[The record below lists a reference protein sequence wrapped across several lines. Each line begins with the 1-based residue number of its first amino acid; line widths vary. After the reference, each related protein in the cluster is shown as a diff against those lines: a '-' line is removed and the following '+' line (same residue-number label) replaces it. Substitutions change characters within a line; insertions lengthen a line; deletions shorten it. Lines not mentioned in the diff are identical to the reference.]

1 MVIEVP
7 EHPTAVVLGGA
18 GGMGEMAARV
28 ASSYADL
35 GELVVAD
42 IDIAAA
48 ERVVADLAPT
58 ARTRLRAAQIDV
70 TDAAPLRALLENAHV
85 VLNTTGPFYR
95 LGTAVLQAAIA
106 SQCHYI
112 DICDDWE
119 PTIELLALNDA
130 ATAAGVLAIIGLGA
144 SPGVSN
150 LLARLACDRLDRVD
164 DLYTAWPIDAGAGDF
179 ALDDESVVGSGQ
191 SAAVVHWMQQI
202 SGSIEVV
209 EVGQRVSR
217 PPLIPVTIDYP
228 GFGQGTAYTVGHPEP
243 ITLSERMN
251 VRGNSANLMLLKRSS
266 AAYLDLVRKDLD
278 AGRLSHEDAAAE
290 VMNQRTTRVVRALI
304 GALGRKG
311 AGALPGFFAFAR
323 GERDGQALRIG
334 VHLNGLPA
342 DMAGATSVP
351 LALGLRQWLD
361 GRLDATGVH
370 PPESVI
376 DIAPLLDGFAKA
388 CDPPLAGMD
397 ELVVVNEAPA
407 I

>member
-1 MVIEVP
+1 MIDVP
-7 EHPTAVVLGGA
+7 DQPTAVVLGGA
-18 GGMGEMAARV
+18 GGMGSMAARL

-42 IDIAAA
+42 LDLTAA
-48 ERVVADLAPT
+48 ERVVAELTPSAAT
-58 ARTRLRAAQIDV
+58 QLRAVQIDV
-70 TDAAPLRALLENAHV
+70 TDAAALRALLEDAQV

-95 LGTAVLQAAIA
+95 LGTVVLQAAIA
-106 SQCHYI
+106 SQCHYM

-119 PTIELLALNDA
+119 PTIEMLALGDA
-130 ATAAGVLAIIGLGA
+130 AAEAGVLAIIGLGA

-164 DLYTAWPIDAGAGDF
+164 DLYTAWPIDAGTGDF
-179 ALDDESVVGSGQ
+179 TLDDASVLGSGG
-191 SAAVVHWMQQI
+191 SAAIVHWMQQI
-202 SGSIEVV
+202 SGTIDVV
-209 EVGQRVSR
+209 ESGQRVSR
-217 PPLIPVTIDYP
+217 PPLVPVTIDYP
-228 GFGQGTAYTVGHPEP
+228 GFGRGTAYTVGHPEP
-243 ITLSERMN
+243 ITLHETMS

-290 VMNQRTTRVVRALI
+290 VTNQQTRRVARALI

-311 AGALPGFFAFAR
+311 AGSLPGFFAFAR

-334 VHLNGLPA
+334 VHLNALPVG
-342 DMAGATSVP
+342 MAGATSVP

-370 PPESVI
+370 TPESVI
-376 DIAPLLDGFAKA
+376 DVAPLLDGFALA
-388 CDPPLAGMD
+388 CTPPLDSMD
-397 ELVVVNEAPA
+397 ELVVINEEPA